1 MDCYHGFI
9 QPETTLQ
16 QALLDL
22 RLFIQTE
29 YFVTVSSCELQAVQ
43 IKNYFLHCFQRRI
56 AGGLLESSYSERTH
70 LPTASSLQHYGLC
83 LSLRAVLASEVLYQ
97 QTCVAHAVMRK
108 TRVIHAAGCFLCICP
123 VLFLHD
129 IFIHMCYLPSLALMP
144 SNSECAVTKKA
155 KINVEGRTWTFKA
168 LQYMKNSE
176 VFKCFAHSN
185 ELMLPVKVFL
195 LISRK

>member
-43 IKNYFLHCFQRRI
+43 IKSYFRHCSNDS
-56 AGGLLESSYSERTH
+56 AGGSLESSYSERTN

-83 LSLRAVLASEVLYQ
+83 LSLRAVLASEVLY
-97 QTCVAHAVMRK
+97 H
-108 TRVIHAAGCFLCICP
+108 
-123 VLFLHD
+123 
-129 IFIHMCYLPSLALMP
+129 
-144 SNSECAVTKKA
+144 
-155 KINVEGRTWTFKA
+155 
-168 LQYMKNSE
+168 
-176 VFKCFAHSN
+176 
-185 ELMLPVKVFL
+185 
-195 LISRK
+195 